1 VVVVPAC
8 QLEPSF
14 VVPEGTGRF
23 VPESRFGV
31 WFIGTGI
38 WANHVLKR
46 ALDDLERLIQNRR
59 DSYPMIVDFGCG
71 FGRALKMLNDRFH
84 PGHLAAVD
92 FDSEMLSRAQ
102 EESQRHGLTIGFRK
116 VSNALLPFAD
126 QSVDMIFCHQT
137 FHHVVDQ
144 HEVLK
149 EFYRVLKPGGLLL
162 FAESTR
168 KYIHSWLIRL
178 LFRHPLDKQRTASE
192 YITMIS
198 EAGFKVCQ
206 DSISYPY
213 LWWSRSDFALM
224 ENLFGIVPSADREE
238 TLINLVAIRD

>member
-1 VVVVPAC
+1 MAVVRPRH
-8 QLEPSF
+8 LETSV
-14 VVPEGTGRF
+14 VVPEGAGRF

-46 ALDDLERLIQNRR
+46 ALDDLERLIHNRR
-59 DSYPMIVDFGCG
+59 VSYPTIVDFGCG

-84 PGHLAAVD
+84 PGQLVGVD
-92 FDSEMLSRAQ
+92 FDSEMLARSRI
-102 EESQRHGLTIGFRK
+102 ESQRHGLAIGLRK

-144 HEVLK
+144 HEVLD
-149 EFYRVLKPGGLLL
+149 EFHRVLKRGGLLL

-168 KYIHSWLIRL
+168 KYIYSWIIRL

-192 YITMIS
+192 YVAMIS
-198 EAGFKVCQ
+198 EAGFTVCQ

-224 ENLFGIVPSADREE
+224 ENLFGIVPSVDREE